1 MKILA
6 IRGKNLASLEG
17 EFEVDFTTEP
27 LKSAGIFA
35 ITGSTGSGK
44 STLLDAIC
52 LALFNDTPRFNHA
65 TDNADIVDVKSLT
78 IKQKDSRSILRRGTA
93 DGYAEVDFIS
103 LAGERF
109 RARWSVRRSRDKVDG
124 SLQNTTYKVFNLTSG
139 SELQGGKTELLVKVK
154 ELIGLTFEQ
163 FTRAVLLAQ
172 GDFATFLKAAPREKA
187 ELLEKLTGTDIY
199 SRISSKIYENAKQ
212 AEAQLALITER
223 IKDVELLSE
232 EQITELTA
240 EKESTTQ
247 ALTALEAEVKVLT
260 GQLQWLQ
267 SNEQLAA
274 GVVTAQTELEGCQA
288 AIGQAQ
294 LRFDYLARIESV
306 QQIRDPFKQ
315 LESDQKLLTGHE
327 TSLQVQQELY
337 ASNQVQLEEVKKQL
351 ATLQTKQEELDAQWK
366 QTEPQVK
373 EARKLDVQ
381 VEAVAK
387 NRTES
392 RKELS
397 QVTDQQAVCGKNI
410 TGWQQEIASIEN
422 AQAEIARWF
431 GQYEG
436 YRELVNKIDLVNS
449 YITNIQSASKQITGN
464 ERLLN
469 TAHEL
474 LDKEQESLNTQQAEA
489 QRLNEIL
496 PAEIAALRAKLVEN
510 KPCPVCGSTHHPIG
524 HIDVDS
530 LEERALNEAKEIVA
544 KDIKRLTE
552 SMANRKS
559 EIIRLQALISG
570 YKEQNEMTL
579 ASLSDLLSFIP
590 EWNIDTIGGQLKQFV
605 EQWKKN
611 STTQATL
618 AEQLTA
624 RSQQL
629 QTARQRSEELAA
641 DFLEKQTKY
650 TSITSEWEQL
660 TSARSKLLDG
670 RKADEVENMHL
681 QAIQTNRILITQ
693 TTEKQHTLIAK
704 GEKTAGELA
713 QLSEHILRLKSHI
726 GQLERTVS
734 EWLLQRT
741 DGLRPEE
748 LTELLA
754 KENAWIVAER
764 AALDQLRK
772 KEVSA
777 GSVLA
782 ERKRMWA
789 EHQKAAIRPTEEE
802 TKEVL
807 ATALNEKTRVVTQKR
822 ERMTEVTVLF
832 ANHEKGKQR
841 IKQFEKELQE
851 KSAIAENWEKLNEL
865 FGSADGAKFKVLAQ
879 GYTLDVLLGYANKH
893 LGELTQR
900 YKLER
905 VSADSLSLQ
914 VVDLDMLSEVRSVHS
929 LSGGESFLISL
940 ALALGLSSL
949 SSNRMRVESLFID
962 EGFGSLD
969 ADTLRVAMD
978 ALERLQTQGRKIGV
992 ISHVAEM
999 TERIPVQIRV
1009 IKSSN
1014 GKSHIEIV

>member
-65 TDNADIVDVKSLT
+65 TDNADIIDVKSLT

-93 DGYAEVDFIS
+93 DGYAEADFIS
-103 LAGERF
+103 LAGERY

-124 SLQNTTYKVFNLTSG
+124 SLQNTTYKVFNLTSN

-212 AEAQLALITER
+212 AEAQLTLITER

-232 EQITELTA
+232 EQMAELSS
-240 EKESTTQ
+240 EKELNTQ
-247 ALTALEAEVKVLT
+247 TLAALETEVKMLA

-267 SNEQLAA
+267 NNEQLAA
-274 GVVTAQTELEGCQA
+274 GMMTAQAELEGFQA

-294 LRFDYLARIESV
+294 PRFDYLARIESV

-315 LESDQKLLTGHE
+315 LESDRKLLTGNE
-327 TSLQVQQELY
+327 ASLKLQQDLY

-351 ATLQTKQEELDAQWK
+351 ATLQTKHDEFNARWQE
-366 QTEPQVK
+366 TEPQVK

-381 VEAVAK
+381 VEAVVK

-392 RKELS
+392 QKELS
-397 QVTDQQAVCGKNI
+397 QVTNQQVICEKNI
-410 TGWQQEIASIEN
+410 AGWQQEITSIEHS
-422 AQAEIARWF
+422 QAEIARWF
-431 GQYEG
+431 EQYEK
-436 YRELVNKIDLVNS
+436 YRELVSKIELVNS
-449 YITNIQSASKQITGN
+449 YITNVQSASKQIMSN

-474 LDKEQESLNTQQAEA
+474 LEKEQELLTAQQAEA

-510 KPCPVCGSTHHPIG
+510 EPCPVCGSTHHPIG

-530 LEERALNEAKEIVA
+530 LEERTLTQAKEVVA

-552 SMANRKS
+552 SIANRQS

-570 YKEQNEMTL
+570 YKEQNDMTL
-579 ASLSDLLSFIP
+579 GSLSELLNFIP
-590 EWNIDTIGGQLKQFV
+590 EWNINTIGAQLKQFV
-605 EQWKKN
+605 ELWRKN
-611 STTQATL
+611 STTQASL
-618 AEQLTA
+618 AEQLTG

-629 QTARQRSEELAA
+629 SAARQRSEELAV
-641 DFLEKQTKY
+641 DCHTKQIKHA
-650 TSITSEWEQL
+650 SVTSEWEQL
-660 TSARSKLLDG
+660 TSARGKLLEG
-670 RKADEVENMHL
+670 RKADEIENIHL
-681 QAIQTNRILITQ
+681 QTIKANSTLIAQ
-693 TTEKQHTLIAK
+693 TTESQHTLISK
-704 GEKTAGELA
+704 GEKIAGELA
-713 QLSEHILRLKSHI
+713 QLSDHIFRLRNNIS
-726 GQLERTVS
+726 QLEQTVG
-734 EWLLQRT
+734 EWLSQRT
-741 DGLRPEE
+741 DGLRQEE
-748 LTELLA
+748 LIELLS
-754 KENAWIVAER
+754 KENNWIVAER

-772 KEVSA
+772 NEVSA
-777 GSVLA
+777 GSILT
-782 ERKRMWA
+782 ERKRMWT
-789 EHQKAAIRPTEEE
+789 EHQKAAIKPAEEE
-802 TKEVL
+802 TKEML
-807 ATALNEKTRVVTQKR
+807 TTALNEKTQILTQKR
-822 ERMTEVTVLF
+822 ERITEISVLF
-832 ANHEKGKQR
+832 TNHEKGKQR

-851 KSAIAENWEKLNEL
+851 KSTTAENWGKLNEL

-893 LGELTQR
+893 LSELTQR

-914 VVDLDMLSEVRSVHS
+914 VIDLDMLSEVRSVHS

-999 TERIPVQIRV
+999 TERIPTQIKV